1 MIENNTDLGRLR
13 HDTVDPVVQAML
25 IDPLNAL
32 SNGFNFVAKKSGS
45 SLRTGKIETLAEP
58 QYETPIDSA
67 VAAVAGGLAAS
78 VPYTI
83 AGQAIGGVARIATTR
98 FNKFVRL
105 PVALTGL
112 LVSQRTA
119 NILGG
124 AVYDGLKDTKNGETH
139 LGNAV
144 GGAASFAV
152 FEYGNSRGAGL
163 KGIGWLSHH
172 MKVGAAGSLAH
183 ATTSDLVSGKNPLV
197 RKDYLDVALSG
208 VAMNSVLPLV
218 QKGGGH
224 LIDKVNLRLGRGIPI
239 ERDFARQGNPQ
250 LSELGKQAPL
260 ARVHIVENKSPRA
273 NHKEQ
278 AIFVSSHNSV
288 RERAHETQH
297 LISERQK
304 TFEPLFRKSADALEA
319 GDQWLAWQLF
329 RQARLHEELGARKVE
344 SLADGE
350 RRSSLSFAKLRD
362 YLPIWKEE
370 FAKFKESG
378 GTYRP
383 ELDYSLKHKVSF
395 KSRTLATVES
405 DLDACGV
412 MLDAKLVNKWTPK
425 PRELTLDE
433 ARKLL
438 GMKEAALERRESVET
453 DRYRDYYSDSPSTK
467 QDHNEWMEY
476 NQHWPYDPKFTRAYN
491 QLIKGKSD
499 GARWIAKELK
509 FKALVGGPGEL
520 TQGHLDELGR
530 QWNLYRE
537 IKPLF
542 KDPDLASYHLSPY
555 HFINRKGINTP
566 DDVIAFLDLWTEVAK
581 PGAHFRYRGNPS
593 INSVALVAK
602 YCSELPLHAK
612 RDLVG
617 LGYGQFYRLD
627 FDRLGNVYRLID
639 CARAWK
645 VEPELP
651 KNVAEQI
658 GRMPANQRFAAKV
671 AWKEM
676 VMTTHSESTRAERMA
691 IFWQAFKKW
700 SSKEPVQFYRS
711 LGEDLILAYH
721 VNLNQ
726 VIDRA
731 IATFHGRALDW
742 DNRKELRKTL
752 TRYCEL

>member
-1 MIENNTDLGRLR
+1 MIENSTNLERLR
-13 HDTVDPVVQAML
+13 HDTIDPVVQAML
-25 IDPLNAL
+25 IEPLNAL
-32 SNGFNFVAKKSGS
+32 SNGFNFVAEKSGS
-45 SLRTGKIETLAEP
+45 SLRAGKIETAAEP
-58 QYETPIDSA
+58 QYESPIDSA

-124 AVYDGLKDTKNGETH
+124 AVYDGLKDTRKGETH

-183 ATTSDLVSGKNPLV
+183 ATTSDLASGKNPLA

-208 VAMNSVLPLV
+208 AAMNSVLPLV

-260 ARVHIVENKSPRA
+260 ARVHIVQNESPRA

-278 AIFVSSHNSV
+278 AIFVSSHNNV
-288 RERAHETQH
+288 RERAHETHH

-412 MLDAKLVNKWTPK
+412 LMDSVVVNRWTPK
-425 PRELTLDE
+425 PRELTLTE

-438 GMKEAALERRESVET
+438 AMKDAAEDRRECVES
-453 DRYRDYYSDSPSTK
+453 DRYRDYYSDNPSREH
-467 QDHNEWMEY
+467 DHSEWMEY
-476 NQHWPYDPKFTRAYN
+476 NSHFPYDPKFTRAYN
-491 QLIKGKSD
+491 RLIKGKSD

-509 FKALVGGPGEL
+509 FKSPVVDASEL
-520 TQGHLDELGR
+520 TQKHLDDLGR
-530 QWNLYRE
+530 QWNLFRE
-537 IKPLF
+537 IKPLLDDPTF
-542 KDPDLASYHLSPY
+542 KPFHISPY
-555 HFINRKGINTP
+555 HLLGRKGINTP
-566 DDVIAFLDLWTEVAK
+566 DDAIAFLDLWVQVAR
-581 PGAHFRYRGNPS
+581 PNAQFRYRGNPN
-593 INSVALVAK
+593 INTVALVAK
-602 YCSELPLHAK
+602 YCSSLPLHAK
-612 RDLVG
+612 KDLVS
-617 LGYGQFYRLD
+617 LPYGEFHRLN
-627 FDRLGNVYRLID
+627 FERLGNVYRLID

-651 KNVAEQI
+651 KNVAEQV

-676 VMTTHSESTRAERMA
+676 RLATDREASRAERMA
-691 IFWQAFKKW
+691 VFWESFKKW
-700 SSKEPVQFYRS
+700 SSKEP
-711 LGEDLILAYH
+711 
-721 VNLNQ
+721 
-726 VIDRA
+726 
-731 IATFHGRALDW
+731 
-742 DNRKELRKTL
+742 
-752 TRYCEL
+752 